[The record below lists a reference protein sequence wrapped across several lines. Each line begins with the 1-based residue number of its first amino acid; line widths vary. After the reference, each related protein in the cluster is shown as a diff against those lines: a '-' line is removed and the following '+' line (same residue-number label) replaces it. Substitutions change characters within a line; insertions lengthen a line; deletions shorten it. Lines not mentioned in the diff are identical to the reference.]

1 MNVAFDRGLRGKDVA
16 AVEAK
21 ADETAPKRD
30 LASRAAATPAI
41 RTERRRAKIERTRTT
56 MPKVRFE
63 PDGIEIEVPIGTSI
77 LEASKK
83 AHAQVGSACGGVC
96 ACSTC
101 HVYVKEGLGALT
113 EASDREEDIMDKA
126 FDVKS
131 NSRLGC
137 QSKILRDVTVVVEI
151 SRESRQAFLDEHP
164 EIRAALKQA
173 QDAAR

>member
-1 MNVAFDRGLRGKDVA
+1 
-16 AVEAK
+16 
-21 ADETAPKRD
+21 
-30 LASRAAATPAI
+30 
-41 RTERRRAKIERTRTT
+41 

-63 PDGIEIEVPIGTSI
+63 PEGIEVEVPIGTSI
-77 LEASKK
+77 LQASNK

-101 HVYVKEGLGALT
+101 HVYVKQGLDALPPP
-113 EASDREEDIMDKA
+113 SDREEDIMDKA
-126 FDVKS
+126 FDVKA

-137 QSKILRDVTVVVEI
+137 QSKILKDVTVVVEI

-173 QDAAR
+173 ASAPAEARNAQRLAA